1 MKHYPCFILSG
12 LKISNKF
19 WLDLF
24 LDDNHSFLVENSS
37 DYSGIAHRGLRDSHA
52 LKVPFYNEVQS

>member
-12 LKISNKF
+12 SKISNKC
-19 WLDLF
+19 WLSF
-24 LDDNHSFLVENSS
+24 YLDENHSFLVEKSC
-37 DYSGIAHRGLRDSHA
+37 DYSDIAHRGLRDSHA